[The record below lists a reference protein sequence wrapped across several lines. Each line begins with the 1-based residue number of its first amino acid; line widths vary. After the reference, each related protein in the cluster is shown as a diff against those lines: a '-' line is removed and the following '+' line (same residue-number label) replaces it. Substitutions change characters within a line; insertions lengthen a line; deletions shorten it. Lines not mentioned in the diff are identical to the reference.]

1 MRLRAL
7 TPWSCVPTG
16 SNPSIFSL
24 HRELDKMF
32 DDFLGSS
39 APQSQT
45 VRHWQPRL
53 NIAETEQAYLIS
65 AELPG
70 VEEKD
75 ITLELHDGLLS
86 LSGKRE
92 QKTES
97 KGHNFHRIES
107 FYGEFSRQIQLP
119 DTVETD
125 KVEAKFKN
133 GILDITVPKMAE
145 IKPSAKKIAIKTA

>member
-7 TPWSCVPTG
+7 TPWSCTPTA
-16 SNPSIFSL
+16 SSPSIFSL
-24 HRELDKMF
+24 HRELDKIF
-32 DDFLGSS
+32 DDLLGSTTQ
-39 APQSQT
+39 AKAVGQ
-45 VRHWQPRL
+45 WQQRL
-53 NIAETEQAYLIS
+53 NIAETDKAYVVS

-92 QKTES
+92 QKTEA
-97 KGHNFHRIES
+97 KEHNYHRVES

-119 DTVETD
+119 DAVEID

-133 GILDITVPKMAE
+133 GVLDITIPKMAE
-145 IKPSAKKIAIKTA
+145 IRPSAKKIAIKAG

>member
-1 MRLRAL
+1 MRLRTI
-7 TPWSCVPTG
+7 TPWSCAPSVSG
-16 SNPSIFSL
+16 PSIFSL
-24 HRELDKMF
+24 HRELDKLF
-32 DDFLGSS
+32 GDFLGNAA
-39 APQSQT
+39 APGETTRQ
-45 VRHWQPRL
+45 WQPRL

-92 QKTES
+92 QKSEGKS
-97 KGHNFHRIES
+97 INYHRLES
-107 FYGEFSRQIQLP
+107 FYGEFFRQFQLP
-119 DTVETD
+119 ETVQAD

-133 GILDITVPKMAE
+133 GVLEITVPKLAE
-145 IKPSAKKIAIKTA
+145 IKPAPRKISIKAD

>member
-7 TPWSCVPTG
+7 TPWSHTP
-16 SNPSIFSL
+16 SAKSPSIFSL

-32 DDFLGSS
+32 DEFLGTV
-39 APQSQT
+39 AGQSQT
-45 VRHWQPRL
+45 TQQWQPRL
-53 NIAETEQAYLIS
+53 NIAETEKAYIIS

-75 ITLELHDGLLS
+75 ITLELREGLLT

-97 KGHNFHRIES
+97 KDHNFHRIES

-119 DTVETD
+119 ETIETD

-133 GILDITVPKMAE
+133 GVLDVTIPKMAE
-145 IKPSAKKIAIKTA
+145 IKPSARKIAIKAG